1 MGGAVGRCTCHEGES
16 TVESEKRPESMK
28 KAFQVQLLFGVH
40 VGQIELT
47 KPERKVDA
55 KVLPPE
61 HHRGET
67 GCRR

>member
-1 MGGAVGRCTCHEGES
+1 MKGAVGRGTCHECES
-16 TVESEKRPESMK
+16 TVEGEKSPEAVE
-28 KAFQVQLLFGVH
+28 KAFQVRLLLGVH

-67 GCRR
+67 GCKR